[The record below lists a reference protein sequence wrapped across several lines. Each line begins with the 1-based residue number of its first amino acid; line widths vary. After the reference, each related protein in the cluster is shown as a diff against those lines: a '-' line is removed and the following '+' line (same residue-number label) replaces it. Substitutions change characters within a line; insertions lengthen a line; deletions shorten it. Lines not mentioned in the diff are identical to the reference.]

1 MTSKISFSK
10 FVKEDIRHRGW
21 LAVLSFI
28 LLLLSET
35 VFAMLIL
42 DAFLTSDEFSS
53 MAMEL
58 DEVRKVFPGLL
69 NGNCS
74 AALEVILFFLAVLCA
89 VTGFSY
95 LHSPEKTDFYH
106 SFPFSRT
113 QWFSISYVSGLMIFL
128 IPYLVSSFLTI
139 LAGARYKTITTAVL
153 GKSLLAVFGGILA
166 FLLIY
171 HVAILAMMLTGKI
184 VTGVLAALALSVYGS
199 MAGGLGYNMALF
211 FFETCSGQGYEFY
224 EKFSSFLSPF
234 AMFSQLIADTS
245 GYDGSYAVP
254 TGIFHYIQRFLRASG
269 ADKLPILLIY
279 TVFFLAV
286 IWSVSLLLYKKRP
299 SEVAG
304 SALAYPRTAPVI
316 KVLVSIPTALYIGI
330 LIGTMYNES
339 TKWIS
344 MISILSA
351 ILLCGLIEFIYHM
364 DLRRLFAGKYSSLIS
379 IAGVAAVLCMFQ
391 FDLIGYDT
399 WFPEEN
405 ALESM
410 SFEIGELYN
419 YFSYPSDMVY
429 NSYDSR
435 DPDFLNGD
443 EGQIY
448 DFKPVY
454 ELAREGVENIKK
466 GVSRNDIYSQDI
478 SGKYVSLTVRYNKKS
493 GKPVYRNY
501 AVQKETA
508 LAALDSLCKE
518 EDYRKS
524 LFPVFHIDADDIT
537 AIRLT
542 DIYQESDLMNLSQ
555 KQQEELLELYK
566 KDILKVD
573 MNKLQNEPPIGE
585 LSVDIPEGNSDDPG
599 YTITVPGLYL
609 YEGFENTLAL
619 LEEYGYTIRRAI
631 SPDDVELMKYIGL
644 VDEQT
649 MDANGTHDVTSST
662 TWDTSAE
669 NRERVV
675 TDPKEIREILSQ
687 INYPCSRLLGR
698 ELTTRSV
705 EITFKENTDPY
716 YYPLP

>member
-21 LAVLSFI
+21 LAALSFI

-42 DAFLTSDEFSS
+42 DAFLTPDEFSS
-53 MAMEL
+53 MAMQL
-58 DEVRKVFPGLL
+58 DEVRKVFPALL

-74 AALEVILFFLAVLCA
+74 SALEVVLFLLAVLCA

-106 SFPFSRT
+106 SFPVSRT

-128 IPYLVSSFLTI
+128 IPYLISCLFTI
-139 LAGARYKTITTAVL
+139 LAGIRYEVITAAVL
-153 GKSLLAVFGGILA
+153 SRSLLSVLGGILA

-171 HVAILAMMLTGKI
+171 HVAILAMMLTGKV

-199 MAGGLGYNMALF
+199 MAGGLGSHMALYF
-211 FFETCSGQGYEFY
+211 FDTCSGQGYEFH
-224 EKFSSFLSPF
+224 EKISSFLSPF

-245 GYDGSYAVP
+245 GYEGSYSIS
-254 TGIFHYIQRFLRASG
+254 TGILRYIQRFLRASG
-269 ADKLPILLIY
+269 ADNLPILLIY

-286 IWSVSLLLYKKRP
+286 LWIVSLLLYKKRP
-299 SEVAG
+299 SEAAG

-316 KVLVSIPTALYIGI
+316 KVLVSIPTALYIGM
-330 LIGTMYNES
+330 LIGSMYNES
-339 TKWIS
+339 TKWIIT
-344 MISILSA
+344 ISLLSA

-364 DLRRLFAGKYSSLIS
+364 DLRRLFAGKYSSLLS
-379 IAGVAAVLCMFQ
+379 IAGVAAILCVFR
-391 FDLIGYDT
+391 FDLIGFDT

-410 SFEIGELYN
+410 SFEIGELYS
-419 YFSYPSDMVY
+419 YFSYPADMVF
-429 NSYDSR
+429 NSYGSR

-448 DFKPVY
+448 EFKPVY
-454 ELAREGVENIKK
+454 ELAREGVENMKK
-466 GVSRNDIYSQDI
+466 GVSRKDIYSQDI
-478 SGKYVSLTVRYNKKS
+478 SGKYVGLTVRYNKKS

-508 LAALDSLCKE
+508 LAALDSLCKD
-518 EDYRKS
+518 EDYRRV

-542 DIYQESDLMNLSQ
+542 DIYHEPTLLDLSQ
-555 KQQEELLELYK
+555 KQQEELLESYR

-573 MNKLQNEPPIGE
+573 ITKLQNELPIGE
-585 LSVDIPEGNSDDPG
+585 ISVDIPEEDTDVPG
-599 YTITVPGLYL
+599 YAITVPGLYL
-609 YEGFENTLAL
+609 YEGFENSLTL
-619 LEEYGYTIRRAI
+619 LEEYGYTIQREI
-631 SPDDVELMKYIGL
+631 NPNDVDLMKYIGSD
-644 VDEQT
+644 DEQA
-649 MDANGTHDVTSST
+649 MDTDNIYDVTSSA
-662 TWDTSAE
+662 WDAPVKSQ
-669 NRERVV
+669 ERIV
-675 TDPKEIREILSQ
+675 TEPKEIQEILSQ
-687 INYPCSRLLGR
+687 IEYPCSRLLGS
-698 ELTTRSV
+698 ELTSRSV
-705 EITFKENTDPY
+705 EITFKGNTEPY